1 MPFQIK
7 NFVSIVAAEVNVA
20 RSVTDKITDFQPGS
34 VARTLME
41 APAAEMEELYLQML
55 QGLLEAIPEATYRSF
70 GFDRLQPA
78 RAFGF
83 VSLSM
88 SPAPVEEITIPLGT
102 SFSTSDGRTYTSTEA
117 LIWAVGV
124 PVIRVP
130 VQSSIIGAAGNV
142 AAGAINTTNLSGGA
156 FVVSN
161 SAITS
166 GRDLETDDERRAR
179 FAAFVRS
186 LSRGTMEAC
195 RFAVSMA
202 TSLDADGNVSQY
214 VTRIGEVENPGY
226 VRFWLYSSTGVPSSA
241 LVATAQRLLDGYRT
255 DAGVIVPG
263 FRPAGVRVEA
273 LPMVER
279 AIPLSIRV
287 SMFSGYELTTTVQ
300 QSISDIFSTTIRAIP
315 AGTTLFLK
323 TLVENLLAVDG
334 VRSIVPDSNENIA
347 CAPSEALV
355 PGLLTIQPL

>member
-1 MPFQIK
+1 MFQIK
-7 NFVSIVAAEVNVA
+7 NFVSIVAAEINVA
-20 RSVTDKITDFQPGS
+20 RSITDKITDFQPGS

-70 GFDRLQPA
+70 NFDRLQPA

-83 VSLSM
+83 VSMSM
-88 SPAPVEEITIPLGT
+88 SPAPVESITIPYAT
-102 SFSTSDGRTYTSTEA
+102 AFTTSDGRTYTSTEA
-117 LIWAVGV
+117 LIWGAGV
-124 PVIRVP
+124 PVVRVP
-130 VQSSIIGAAGNV
+130 VQAEVIGAQGNV
-142 AAGAINTTNLSGGA
+142 AAGGINATSLTGGV

-179 FAAFVRS
+179 FASFIRS

-195 RFAVSMA
+195 RYAVALS
-202 TSLDADGNVSQY
+202 TTLDVDGNVNQY
-214 VTRIGEVENPGY
+214 VTRVGELEDLGY
-226 VRFWLYSSTGVPSSA
+226 VRFWIYGSTGVASPE
-241 LVATAQRLLDGYRT
+241 LVGLAQRLIDGYRT
-255 DAGVIVPG
+255 DEGAIVPG
-263 FRPAGVRVEA
+263 YRPAGVQIEV

-279 AIPLSIRV
+279 AVPLSIKV
-287 SMFSGYELTTTVQ
+287 SMFSGYVLNTAVQ
-300 QSISDIFSTTIRAIP
+300 QSISDIYASTIRSIAP
-315 AGTTLFLK
+315 GTTMFLK
-323 TLVENLLAVDG
+323 TIVENLLAVDG